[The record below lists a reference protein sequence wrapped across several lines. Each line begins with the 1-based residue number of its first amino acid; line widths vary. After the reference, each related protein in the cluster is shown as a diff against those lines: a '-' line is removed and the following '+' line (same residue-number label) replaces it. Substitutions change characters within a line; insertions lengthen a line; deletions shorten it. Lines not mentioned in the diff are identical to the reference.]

1 MPTKHYRDTSGN
13 YIGSFITES
22 GDHPDVPAGAIE
34 CPRPPGGKAK
44 WVDNDWSYTAPHGPA
59 RRDLYNEAG
68 VTDTERLDALW
79 DKLMESDSTKADALK
94 VKRDAVRAESDFPAK
109 T

>member
-34 CPRPPGGKAK
+34 CSKPPSGKAK
-44 WVDNDWSYTAPHGPA
+44 WVDNDWSWTEPHGPA

-68 VTDTERLDALW
+68 VTDA
-79 DKLMESDSTKADALK
+79 
-94 VKRDAVRAESDFPAK
+94 
-109 T
+109 